1 MIWTVSILLLIGL
14 LLVTYDN
21 LLYGLWFLVLL
32 IIPLLI
38 LFILNLIVKNEIV
51 KELKSNVEN
60 ILAVLLKVFFI
71 IAFIALMIVYFIFK
85 EMDKQIFK
93 FFCYESFYYSF
104 MIFYFVI
111 LNYLGTKSVY
121 IRYNLEKLIKSLN
134 KFFSDN
140 FILNIFIFLILFIL
154 KILFK
159 NNDGLFL
166 GILGSYI
173 FFALTEINTFYKVE
187 KRKIETNEIIFQV
200 ILNGFMLF
208 VASDLEQL
216 LINAYLGES
225 LSFMF
230 FLNSVIHMFS
240 LGLIFWF
247 SNHIEW
253 IKKLL

>member
-1 MIWTVSILLLIGL
+1 MIWCISILLLFGL
-14 LLVTYDN
+14 LLVTYNN
-21 LLYGLWFLVLL
+21 LLYGFWFLVLL
-32 IIPLLI
+32 TVPLLV
-38 LFILNLIVKNEIV
+38 LFVLNLIIKNEIA
-51 KELKSNVEN
+51 KKLKSNIED
-60 ILAVLLKVFFI
+60 ILEVLLKVFFI

-85 EMDKQIFK
+85 EMDEQVFK

-111 LNYLGTKSVY
+111 LNYLGTKSVN
-121 IRYNLEKLIKSLN
+121 IRYNLKNLIKSLD

-140 FILNIFIFLILFIL
+140 FILNIFVFLILFVL

-159 NNDGLFL
+159 NKDGLFL

-173 FFALTEINTFYKVE
+173 FFTLTEINTLYKAE

-200 ILNGFMLF
+200 ALNMFLLF

-216 LINAYLGES
+216 LISSYNGVS
-225 LSFMF
+225 LSTRF
-230 FLNSVIHMFS
+230 FLESIIHMFS

-253 IKKLL
+253 IKKFL